1 MSRAAAVLAVA
12 ALAVPL
18 AGWGPHPVAPAPL
31 AAASSTVLL
40 PDHPAQTSTRPAR
53 PVADRVAFRPVVT
66 RVTRADVRH
75 SYAPGCP
82 VAPSQLRNLRIG
94 YWGFDGQAH
103 RGTLV
108 VASWAVATVRR
119 AFRAAFRDGF
129 AIRAIH
135 PVERYYR
142 GSRAGVARSDAR
154 SMRADN
160 TSAFNCRHAT
170 GSTRWSAHSWGDAV
184 DVNPREN
191 PHVLGGR
198 TYPANGAR
206 FADRGVRHLGM
217 LRSGS
222 ALTRAMRARG
232 WTWGGTYRAPDY
244 QHFSRSGA

>member
-1 MSRAAAVLAVA
+1 M
-12 ALAVPL
+12 
-18 AGWGPHPVAPAPL
+18 
-31 AAASSTVLL
+31 
-40 PDHPAQTSTRPAR
+40 
-53 PVADRVAFRPVVT
+53 
-66 RVTRADVRH
+66 
-75 SYAPGCP
+75 
-82 VAPSQLRNLRIG
+82 
-94 YWGFDGQAH
+94 
-103 RGTLV
+103 
-108 VASWAVATVRR
+108 ASWAVATVRR

-142 GSRAGVARSDAR
+142 GSRAGMARSDAR

-206 FADRGVRHLGM
+206 FADRGVRHIGM